1 MSLFECEV
9 VTVAVSVIGFLA
21 VGFMLSDV
29 GPPENKHP
37 RWVQVTTF
45 ILFLGPLWLISLGL
59 VDRVEP
65 LWAEWALVVGAA
77 SAGFTAGRLVLRVS
91 ARLGDDEG

>member
-1 MSLFECEV
+1 MAI
-9 VTVAVSVIGFLA
+9 AVSVICFAA

-29 GPPENKHP
+29 GKHENKHP

-65 LWAEWALVVGAA
+65 LWAEWALVFGVA
-77 SAGFTAGRLVLRVS
+77 SVGFTSGRYVLRVS
-91 ARLGDDEG
+91 ARRRENEGQ